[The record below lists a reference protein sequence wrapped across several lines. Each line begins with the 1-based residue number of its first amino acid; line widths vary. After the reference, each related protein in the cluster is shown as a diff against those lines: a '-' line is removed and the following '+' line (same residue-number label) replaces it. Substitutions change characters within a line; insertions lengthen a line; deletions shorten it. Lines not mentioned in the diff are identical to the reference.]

1 FHELIGALN
10 KIAIS
15 TESKSCKNNE
25 QCLKIQQCM
34 DKICVDPC
42 PGSCGIDALCYT
54 INHTL
59 LCECPRCYYGDPNDK
74 CQSFTEA
81 LDPSK
86 DCENSTSCGMSEK
99 CILDLCRN
107 PCPGSCG
114 INAICTVLKHEPNCR
129 CPKCYEGDALIK
141 CEPYQG
147 LRRFTCQW
155 VNFQSRIPC
164 ENNTGCL
171 NSQICESKKCID
183 PCPGKCGTNA
193 LCNVNNHNL
202 NCSCARCYEGDPQ
215 KICTQFP
222 ETNECKNNT
231 QCLKTQY
238 CLTEV
243 CRNPCPGSCG
253 IDASCHVINHTL
265 SCICPDC
272 YEGDAYEQC
281 TPLQTYQ
288 MSIQPIN

>member
-1 FHELIGALN
+1 MNTSRVYPWMILIVILFSLSFSQKVEFHELIGALN

-74 CQSFTEA
+74 CQSFTVFLFCDSSPQEIELNNIGGAIRQILGVFEA

-86 DCENSTSCGMSEK
+86 ECENSTSCGMSEK

-155 VNFQSRIPC
+155 
-164 ENNTGCL
+164 
-171 NSQICESKKCID
+171 
-183 PCPGKCGTNA
+183 GKLIKRFSTI
-193 LCNVNNHNL
+193 LL
-202 NCSCARCYEGDPQ
+202 
-215 KICTQFP
+215 
-222 ETNECKNNT
+222 KNK
-231 QCLKTQY
+231 Q
-238 CLTEV
+238 
-243 CRNPCPGSCG
+243 
-253 IDASCHVINHTL
+253 
-265 SCICPDC
+265 
-272 YEGDAYEQC
+272 
-281 TPLQTYQ
+281 
-288 MSIQPIN
+288 

>member
-1 FHELIGALN
+1 MNTSRVYPWMILIVILFSLSFSQKVEFHELIGALN

-25 QCLKIQQCM
+25 QCLKIQQCL

-86 DCENSTSCGMSEK
+86 ECENSTSCGMSEK

-155 VNFQSRIPC
+155 
-164 ENNTGCL
+164 
-171 NSQICESKKCID
+171 
-183 PCPGKCGTNA
+183 GKLIKRFSTI
-193 LCNVNNHNL
+193 LL
-202 NCSCARCYEGDPQ
+202 
-215 KICTQFP
+215 
-222 ETNECKNNT
+222 KNK
-231 QCLKTQY
+231 Q
-238 CLTEV
+238 
-243 CRNPCPGSCG
+243 
-253 IDASCHVINHTL
+253 
-265 SCICPDC
+265 
-272 YEGDAYEQC
+272 
-281 TPLQTYQ
+281 
-288 MSIQPIN
+288 